1 MRGSL
6 PEGAGECSGPP
17 GQAGSVPSPMR
28 GFPGGVVWE
37 FGSGTNRRWGL
48 VAGLGWGGRL
58 EPPRVML
65 GATPA
70 LSQALLCPGWVSS
83 WWEGALLP
91 TSPHK
96 GVFLAFRG

>member
-1 MRGSL
+1 MFGT
-6 PEGAGECSGPP
+6 AGTGRLCPL
-17 GQAGSVPSPMR
+17 AR
-28 GFPGGVVWE
+28 AGFPGGVVWE

-48 VAGLGWGGRL
+48 VGGLGWGGRL

-70 LSQALLCPGWVSS
+70 LSQALLCPGRVSS

>member
-1 MRGSL
+1 MFGT
-6 PEGAGECSGPP
+6 AGTGRLCPLGH
-17 GQAGSVPSPMR
+17 V

-70 LSQALLCPGWVSS
+70 LSQALLCPGRVSS
-83 WWEGALLP
+83 WWEGALPP
-91 TSPHK
+91 TSLHK
-96 GVFLAFRG
+96 GVILAFRG